1 MLWYSFIQPKSLG
14 IWWDLIQFKLLIWDL
29 NPPKFISLDES
40 IESHG
45 YNMLLMLGLNQTLSI
60 SISLIPKNSE
70 KRILLC
76 SAMIYG
82 LKQEHMN

>member
-1 MLWYSFIQPKSLG
+1 MMRFDSIQVTNIRFKSSQ
-14 IWWDLIQFKLLIWDL
+14 IY
-29 NPPKFISLDES
+29 ISLDES
-40 IESHG
+40 IESLG

-76 SAMIYG
+76 SGMIYG
-82 LKQEHMN
+82 LKQENMN